1 VVVRDYAIT
10 AVTVK
15 TIESMG
21 TLDERISGI
30 DEKRHCDRPRNAC
43 TGNALAQDDDLA
55 QASALNQQ
63 II

>member
-1 VVVRDYAIT
+1 
-10 AVTVK
+10 VK

-21 TLDERISGI
+21 TLDERISSGI

-43 TGNALAQDDDLA
+43 TGNALAQDNDLA